1 MYPNL
6 KLQIWKSGV
15 RQNRLAQMVGIHETL
30 LSKIVNGFRAPDA
43 ECRTRIARALE
54 SDEQWLF
61 ATRDTVLDH
70 LHPEPPKMREA
81 RSKSGRKA
89 RSQARGI
96 AAPAGG
102 TEGAES
108 EGQRI

>member
-54 SDEQWLF
+54 SDEEWLF

-70 LHPEPPKMREA
+70 LHPEPSKMRET
-81 RSKSGRKA
+81 RSKNDRKG
-89 RSQARGI
+89 RSQARTI
-96 AAPAGG
+96 TAPGG
-102 TEGAES
+102 GPKGGRS
-108 EGQRI
+108 EEQRI